1 MKLSSIFKTP
11 LSLAKHLFLSGLF
24 TLLPIAL
31 TAFVISF
38 VYNFIYKFLQ
48 PLRDLE
54 PQFLRNIPG
63 IEFLIAT
70 MSLLLLGVILRLFI
84 VHSVVHYVEKLIV
97 RIPLIRIIYSSA
109 KMLVDFFRVSKEKP
123 QSREVVL
130 VAFPRA
136 GMYHLG
142 FLLESADDN
151 YQKLIPEKLIPNANE
166 KFYKIFLPTSPNPTT
181 GYFLIVPESEIIR
194 TPITFEEAIKTLV
207 SCGLMTPDTIKMY
220 QKHEE
225 PINSSNLE

>member
-1 MKLSSIFKTP
+1 MKLSSFFKTP
-11 LSLAKHLFLSGLF
+11 FLLIKHLFLSGLF
-24 TLLPIAL
+24 TLIPIAL
-31 TAFVISF
+31 TAFFINF
-38 VYNFIYKFLQ
+38 IYNFVYKFLQ

-54 PQFLRNIPG
+54 PEFLRNIPG
-63 IEFLIAT
+63 IEFLLAT
-70 MSLLLLGVILRLFI
+70 VSILLLGIILRLVI

-97 RIPLIRIIYSSA
+97 RIPLIRIVYSSA

-130 VAFPRA
+130 VAFPRQ

-142 FLLESADDN
+142 FLLESANDS
-151 YQKLIPEKLIPNANE
+151 YQKLIPEKSLNHPEEN
-166 KFYKIFLPTSPNPTT
+166 FYKIFLPTSPNPTT

-207 SCGLMTPDTIKMY
+207 SCGLITPETIKMY
-220 QKHEE
+220 QKHK
-225 PINSSNLE
+225 

>member
-1 MKLSSIFKTP
+1 MKLSSIFRTP
-11 LSLAKHLFLSGLF
+11 LSLLKHLFLSGLF

-31 TAFVISF
+31 TAFFISF
-38 VYNFIYKFLQ
+38 IYNFVYKFLQ

-54 PQFLRNIPG
+54 PEILRNIPG
-63 IEFLIAT
+63 VEFVIAT
-70 MSLLLLGVILRLFI
+70 CSLLLLGIILRVFI
-84 VHSVVHYVEKLIV
+84 FHSIVNYFEKLII

-142 FLLESADDN
+142 FLLESAYDN
-151 YQKLIPEKLIPNANE
+151 YQKLIPEKLIQHKGE
-166 KFYKIFLPTSPNPTT
+166 VFHKVFLPTSPNPTT

-207 SCGLMTPDTIKMY
+207 SCGLMTPETVKMY
-220 QKHEE
+220 QKNDN
-225 PINSSNLE
+225 IVRFD